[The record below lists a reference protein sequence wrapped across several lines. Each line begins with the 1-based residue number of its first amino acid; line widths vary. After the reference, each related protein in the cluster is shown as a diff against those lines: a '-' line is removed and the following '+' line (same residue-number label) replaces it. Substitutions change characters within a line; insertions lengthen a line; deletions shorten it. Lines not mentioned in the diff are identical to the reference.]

1 VKKACYCLAL
11 LSLTTCSQSEVGGYS
26 SMTVNLAQQGEPEI
40 IACEAA
46 FAVRSAKIHAGAD
59 GSQWLWVK
67 AADGTLSHY
76 CREQKDG
83 AVSAWAEAR
92 GSDTATHSLKFDSN
106 DSPALFAPV
115 TR

>member
-1 VKKACYCLAL
+1 MKKACFCLVL
-11 LSLTTCSQSEVGGYS
+11 FSLAACSQSEVGGYS
-26 SMTVNLAQQGEPEI
+26 SMTVNLVQQGEPET

-46 FAVRSAKIHAGAD
+46 FATRSAKIHAGAD
-59 GSQWLWVK
+59 GSKWLWTK
-67 AADGTLSHY
+67 DADGTLSHY

-83 AVSAWAEAR
+83 AVSAWAEAK

-106 DSPALFAPV
+106 DSAALFVQV